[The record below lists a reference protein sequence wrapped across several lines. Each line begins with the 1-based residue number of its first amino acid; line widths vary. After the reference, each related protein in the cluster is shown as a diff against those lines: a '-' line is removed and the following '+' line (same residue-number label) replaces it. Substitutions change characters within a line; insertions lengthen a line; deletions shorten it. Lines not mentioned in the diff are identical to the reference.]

1 MSTAVHISLDEYL
14 NTDYEPDCD
23 YVDGTIEE
31 RNVGRKTHSKVRMR
45 LSAWLYARTGEHKQD
60 VLLEQRV
67 QVSPSRVRIPD
78 ICLVDQRATGEVV
91 QQPPALCVE
100 ILSPDDRWDRVQ
112 YRLTDFLTFGVPT
125 IWIINPY
132 TKEAW
137 IATPE
142 APVTPVKDGKLRCA
156 GLGLEAELSEILPE
170 E

>member
-1 MSTAVHISLDEYL
+1 
-14 NTDYEPDCD
+14 
-23 YVDGTIEE
+23 
-31 RNVGRKTHSKVRMR
+31 
-45 LSAWLYARTGEHKQD
+45 
-60 VLLEQRV
+60 
-67 QVSPSRVRIPD
+67 
-78 ICLVDQRATGEVV
+78 
-91 QQPPALCVE
+91 
-100 ILSPDDRWDRVQ
+100 
-112 YRLTDFLTFGVPT
+112 VPT